1 MKHISESIIGRRGSG
16 EYQYATLGHR
26 DELILS
32 ANAIEPIGN
41 EPTNSKP
48 LPQGMVLISW
58 DGRDIY
64 PIVTGCNTENELKR
78 KIISEYDAWKS
89 VSMEDACMLMCI
101 EWKVGAEWF
110 ELPLWC
116 VVEYFRD
123 EWEDMMNIDVTDPL
137 SKWVNGSE
145 IYDKIIAWIK
155 DTPDQFAPETDAYW
169 AIIDNHTGKIIAQSK
184 DGRIKIEK

>member
-101 EWKVGAEWF
+101 EWKVGVEWF

-123 EWEDMMNIDVTDPL
+123 
-137 SKWVNGSE
+137 
-145 IYDKIIAWIK
+145 KIIAWIK
-155 DTPDQFAPETDAYW
+155 DTPYQFAPETDAYW

>member
-1 MKHISESIIGRRGSG
+1 MKHISESIIGRRGNG
-16 EYQYATLGHR
+16 CRYATLGYR
-26 DELILS
+26 DDLILS

-48 LPQGMVLISW
+48 LPKGIVLISW
-58 DGRDIY
+58 DNEGIY
-64 PIVTGCNTENELKR
+64 PIPTGCSTENELKR
-78 KIISEYDAWKS
+78 KITSEYDALKS
-89 VSMEDACMLMCI
+89 TSMEDICNLMCM

-123 EWEDMMNIDVTDPL
+123 EWEDMMNIEVTDPL
-137 SKWVNGSE
+137 SIWVNGSE
-145 IYDKIIAWIK
+145 LYDNILAWIK
-155 DTPDQFAPETDAYW
+155 DTPYQFSPETETFW
-169 AIIDNHTGKIIAQSK
+169 SIIDTNAGKIIAQSK